1 MKKYTYNDWYSG
13 KVRLNTCSSGFP
25 EGMQPISE
33 VYLNE
38 FNVSDI
44 AKIQNKQ
51 KEIFEKEKDFY
62 LKRFIDQFN
71 SRLRNSKQKLAYLK
85 LEHLK
90 CRSIL
95 TGNDDIDLDEY
106 REFVGLNL
114 LYFGRD
120 LYMYREYYKNVVV
133 NGQERDYRSINS
145 PNFLYQSE
153 DIKPR
158 EIFAQAMIE
167 YLDFLNKLISNQ
179 TKKADQKKR
188 EKESYEKIF
197 NSSFDFCKSFED
209 FLQLLQ
215 INELTLKPNELLIKL
230 NEYKTYYSKAVAH
243 FEKFNK
249 DESEGKMYQN
259 VLKKIDEQ
267 LASILESKNKPTTS
281 KITFDNKNL
290 KDIWLANT
298 GGTKDEYEIVID
310 LLLKENVAIGV
321 TFLVK
326 ETVDKYV
333 WQKLPLH
340 CWVKYLAG
348 FVFTCMKNKWIS
360 KGISAPDFKKILLRT
375 FNIEDFDHKPF
386 KSLHANPPA
395 DKYLIP
401 FKGIPINK

>member
-44 AKIQNKQ
+44 AKIQKKQ

-167 YLDFLNKLISNQ
+167 YLDGQS
-179 TKKADQKKR
+179 
-188 EKESYEKIF
+188 
-197 NSSFDFCKSFED
+197 
-209 FLQLLQ
+209 
-215 INELTLKPNELLIKL
+215 
-230 NEYKTYYSKAVAH
+230 
-243 FEKFNK
+243 
-249 DESEGKMYQN
+249 
-259 VLKKIDEQ
+259 
-267 LASILESKNKPTTS
+267 
-281 KITFDNKNL
+281 
-290 KDIWLANT
+290 
-298 GGTKDEYEIVID
+298 
-310 LLLKENVAIGV
+310 
-321 TFLVK
+321 
-326 ETVDKYV
+326 
-333 WQKLPLH
+333 
-340 CWVKYLAG
+340 
-348 FVFTCMKNKWIS
+348 
-360 KGISAPDFKKILLRT
+360 
-375 FNIEDFDHKPF
+375 
-386 KSLHANPPA
+386 
-395 DKYLIP
+395 
-401 FKGIPINK
+401 